1 MKNKININSK
11 INNRLIMKKN
21 IENTQ
26 NNSLRKKP
34 KYNYSLPKN
43 IIINILL
50 IFCKFKKK
58 ESFNVQHLIKKK
70 KKISNNTKKILNN
83 EKKHLRKRL
92 SLNFNIKNQK
102 KVKNIQH
109 MDKVFKKN
117 YKN

>member
-11 INNRLIMKKN
+11 INNKLIMKKN
-21 IENTQ
+21 IDNTQ
-26 NNSLRKKP
+26 KKSLRKKS
-34 KYNYSLPKN
+34 KFNYSLPKN

-70 KKISNNTKKILNN
+70 KRISNKTKKILNN
-83 EKKHLRKRL
+83 EIKDSHKRL
-92 SLNFNIKNQK
+92 LIKINTKDK
-102 KVKNIQH
+102 KPVKNIQNIN
-109 MDKVFKKN
+109 KVFKKN